1 MPKITKRHYGAHPD
15 VKDAEVLLA
24 VPGQLVNDDQYAAI
38 EKATTRTVE
47 PDEDPVEPEGD
58 AGGNDGG
65 NGDVEPTRPAQK
77 ATKAEWEAFAATL
90 EVDVEGLS
98 KDDIIAAV
106 DVALEED

>member
-58 AGGNDGG
+58 NDG
-65 NGDVEPTRPAQK
+65 DEPARPAQK
-77 ATKAEWEAFAATL
+77 APKAEWEAFAATL